1 LNRFNLKQMAR
12 RKKNKQEE
20 EVLVDIVEVRDNFQ
34 GFYEKNQRIIWGT
47 LIGLVVL
54 VGGYL
59 VYSSL
64 YMKPREKEAM
74 AQMYQAQL
82 QFERDSFA
90 NALTSPG
97 SMVPGFLGIQEQ
109 YGGTKAANLAN
120 YYIGV
125 SYLNLGKFE
134 AAADYLKSYNANSPE
149 MTIMKNGALGDA
161 YSELQDMDQA
171 MSYYK
176 KAANS
181 DNDLLTP
188 YYLKK
193 VGMLHERNGNTAA
206 AADAYQKIKDEY
218 PQSAEGREIDKFLA
232 KTQG

>member
-1 LNRFNLKQMAR
+1 MAT
-12 RKKNKQEE
+12 RKKNNQEE

-34 GFYEKNQRIIWGT
+34 GFYEKNHQIIWGA
-47 LIGLVVL
+47 LIGLVVI

-59 VYSSL
+59 GYSTL
-64 YMKPREKEAM
+64 YMQPRQQEAM

-90 NALTSPG
+90 KGLTSPG
-97 SMVPGFLGIQEQ
+97 SMFPGFLDIQEQ
-109 YGGTKAANLAN
+109 YSGTKAANLAN

-134 AAADYLKSYNANSPE
+134 AAADYLGAYKAATPE
-149 MTIMKNGALGDA
+149 MKIMKNGALGDTYA
-161 YSELQDMDQA
+161 ELQDWDKA
-171 MSYYK
+171 LDYYG
-176 KAANS
+176 KAASS

-193 VGMLHERNGNTAA
+193 LGMLHERNGNAA
-206 AADAYQKIKDEY
+206 AAASAYQKIKDDY
-218 PQSAEGREIDKFLA
+218 AQSVEGRDIDKFLSRT
-232 KTQG
+232 KG

>member
-1 LNRFNLKQMAR
+1 MAR

-34 GFYEKNQRIIWGT
+34 GFYEKNQRIIWGA
-47 LIGLVVL
+47 LIGFVIG

-59 VYSSL
+59 AYTSL
-64 YMKPREKEAM
+64 YLKPREKEAM
-74 AQMYQAQL
+74 SQMYQAQL

-97 SMVPGFLGIQEQ
+97 SMFPGFLDIQDQ

-125 SYLNLGKFE
+125 SYLNLGKYK
-134 AAADYLKSYNANSPE
+134 AAADYLKSFKAKTPE

-161 YSELQDMDQA
+161 YSELQDMGQG

-193 VGMLHERNGNTAA
+193 VGMLQERNGDTAA
-206 AADAYQKIKDEY
+206 AAATYQKIKDEY

-232 KTQG
+232 KTKG

>member
-1 LNRFNLKQMAR
+1 
-12 RKKNKQEE
+12 
-20 EVLVDIVEVRDNFQ
+20 
-34 GFYEKNQRIIWGT
+34 
-47 LIGLVVL
+47 
-54 VGGYL
+54 
-59 VYSSL
+59 
-64 YMKPREKEAM
+64 
-74 AQMYQAQL
+74 MYQAQL

-97 SMVPGFLGIQEQ
+97 SMFPGFLDIQDQ

-125 SYLNLGKFE
+125 SYLNLGKYE
-134 AAADYLKSYNANSPE
+134 AAADYLKSFKAKTPE

-161 YSELQDMDQA
+161 YSELQDMGQA

-193 VGMLHERNGNTAA
+193 VGMLQERNGDTAA
-206 AADAYQKIKDEY
+206 AAATYQKIKDEY

-232 KTQG
+232 KTKG